1 MTWILLLS
9 LILVALVVNII
20 ISVRSQNTVTR
31 RMWRAAGML
40 EDSINS
46 LAADMELLK
55 KSLLAQN
62 ESLGTF
68 LNTYKDLRTG
78 LDSCILQRKTLDK
91 IEDRL
96 ETLIRAEIA
105 NQSKKGEANR
115 TLRKRIQHYKEVLD
129 ASHKQML
136 SAWTSRDK
144 AVKMAEL
151 LHEELRETRKF
162 LEEARLPMSKLTRH
176 LEEHFK
182 GNIPGVIYAAAL
194 NEIEMR
200 KQIVEPLTEKAS
212 RQPDDAA

>member
-1 MTWILLLS
+1 MTWIILLS
-9 LILVALVVNII
+9 LILIALVVNII
-20 ISVRSQNTVTR
+20 ISVRSQNPVTR
-31 RMWRAAGML
+31 RMCVAGML

-62 ESLGTF
+62 ERLGTF
-68 LNTYKDLRTG
+68 LNTYMDLRAG
-78 LDSCILQRKTLDK
+78 LDSCIMQRQTLDAIK
-91 IEDRL
+91 DRL
-96 ETLIRAEIA
+96 EDLLRAEIA

-115 TLRKRIQHYKEVLD
+115 TLRKRIQNYKEVLD
-129 ASHKQML
+129 VANKQLMK
-136 SAWTSRDK
+136 AWESRDK

-200 KQIVEPLTEKAS
+200 KQIVEPLTEKVS
-212 RQPDDAA
+212 RQPDDSA

>member
-1 MTWILLLS
+1 MTWIILLS
-9 LILVALVVNII
+9 LILIALVVNII
-20 ISVRSQNTVTR
+20 ISVRSQNPVTR
-31 RMWRAAGML
+31 RMCVAGML

-62 ESLGTF
+62 ERLGTF
-68 LNTYKDLRTG
+68 LNTYMDLRAG
-78 LDSCILQRKTLDK
+78 LDSCIMQRQTLDAIK
-91 IEDRL
+91 DRL
-96 ETLIRAEIA
+96 EDLLRAEIA

-115 TLRKRIQHYKEVLD
+115 TLRKRIQNYKEVLD
-129 ASHKQML
+129 VANKQLMK
-136 SAWTSRDK
+136 AWESRDK

-200 KQIVEPLTEKAS
+200 KQIVKPLTEKVS